1 MELHSRH
8 GRNAIGILLFQ
19 DIMVI
24 PFLILVATLTT
35 PSSLSP
41 VVGVVVALGEG
52 ILALVAIL
60 FLGRWVLQ
68 PLFRRVARLQSTEL
82 FTLTALLITLLAAW
96 ISHQMGLSLALGAF
110 VAGMMLGETEFRHQI
125 EAEIRPFR
133 DVLMGLFFITIGM
146 LFNIHLLPEVWTWVL
161 LLLSALVF
169 FKLLLVSGL
178 CYLVGWDSDVAI
190 RTGLVLA
197 HGGEFGFAI
206 LILALSG
213 NLYPPDYGQVILTS
227 LMISMGLAP
236 LIIRFNGSLASMILV
251 KASTTDQHIVKDQV
265 RYPSYELRNH
275 VIICGYGRGGRNVA
289 RFLKDEDIGFISLD
303 LDPILVQNAVKVKE
317 NIIYGDASNL
327 DLLKA
332 AGLSRAAAL
341 VFCIDD
347 VPATLKILPQVR
359 QINKMIPI
367 LVRTHDDS
375 QLDQLQKAGATEVFP
390 EIMEASLMLSSH
402 LLLLLKVPIAR
413 VFLKSRHARN
423 ERYSLLRRYFP
434 DE

>member
-1 MELHSRH
+1 
-8 GRNAIGILLFQ
+8 
-19 DIMVI
+19 
-24 PFLILVATLTT
+24 
-35 PSSLSP
+35 
-41 VVGVVVALGEG
+41 
-52 ILALVAIL
+52 
-60 FLGRWVLQ
+60 
-68 PLFRRVARLQSTEL
+68 
-82 FTLTALLITLLAAW
+82 
-96 ISHQMGLSLALGAF
+96 MGLSLALGAF

-178 CYLVGWDSDVAI
+178 CYLVGWDSGVAI

-236 LIIRFNGSLASMILV
+236 LLIRFNGPLVSMILT
-251 KASTTDQHIVKDQV
+251 KASTTNQQIVKGKA
-265 RYPSYELRNH
+265 SETTHELRDH
-275 VIICGYGRGGRNVA
+275 VIICGYGRGGRKVA
-289 RFLKDEDIGFISLD
+289 RFLRDEDISFISLD
-303 LDPILVQNAVKVKE
+303 LDPILVQNAVKAKE

-327 DLLKA
+327 NLLKG

-359 QINKMIPI
+359 QINKKIHI

-413 VFLKSRHARN
+413 VFFKSRQARN
-423 ERYSLLRRYFP
+423 ERYSLLRKYFP